1 MGIYTASFWTLITSS
16 ATIPTFDENVYTL
29 KANID
34 DLGHVLPG
42 NPYQYPINI
51 TPPQN
56 LYVIFTAPS
65 GAVFTPYLCVS
76 ASFDVDIIG
85 SQAVAM
91 SLRSGSCEASGS
103 FTNTLGG
110 DIEVYYTVV
119 DNQNNYYFEGPLVI
133 PPSTDI
139 GTELINIANPIVS
152 ITITAITNPA
162 PNSYNI
168 ITCGACG
175 VPDEVEFDE
184 EYVVVQPASVT
195 SSVFNAQIITSGS
208 SGYGVKVSA
217 SVVGQL
223 ADVNTEISFSVGGD
237 PVYHVN

>member
-1 MGIYTASFWTLITSS
+1 
-16 ATIPTFDENVYTL
+16 
-29 KANID
+29 
-34 DLGHVLPG
+34 
-42 NPYQYPINI
+42 
-51 TPPQN
+51 
-56 LYVIFTAPS
+56 
-65 GAVFTPYLCVS
+65 
-76 ASFDVDIIG
+76 
-85 SQAVAM
+85 M

-223 ADVNTEISFSVGGD
+223 ADVNTEISFSVGGN